1 MPPTNVTDTVHNTS
15 AQLKDMIIQRAQDNR
30 GHMGQG

>member
-15 AQLKDMIIQRAQDNR
+15 AQHKDMIILRAQDK
-30 GHMGQG
+30 GGKVG